1 MVNCAHKSLKRDMH
15 KVGVG
20 TDEPHAQ
27 IKFVK
32 QEIKQKPFRSS
43 FEIKNWNE
51 KKFKLI
57 FN

>member
-1 MVNCAHKSLKRDMH
+1 MH